1 MKYNPDKA
9 YDEISQASIS
19 AGAAGLALKVA
30 GKRSTYGLPR
40 DSLARAKVHLL
51 NALSR
56 VEGLLDE

>member
-1 MKYNPDKA
+1 MAYDPDQA

-30 GKRSTYGLPR
+30 SKRSTYGMPR

-51 NALSR
+51 NALTR
-56 VEGLLDE
+56 IEGLLNE

>member
-1 MKYNPDKA
+1 MKYDPDKT

-40 DSLARAKVHLL
+40 DSLMRSKVHLL
-51 NALSR
+51 NALTR
-56 VEGLLDE
+56 IEGLLNE